1 MFKFGNSDYFHFLYL
16 IPLLIVLYWYTHR
29 QSVKAL
35 SEFASTKL
43 HKVLFPLRSR
53 MKSFVK
59 FDIVL
64 VSIILLIFTLADP
77 QCGTRIEEIKQVG
90 IDVFILLDVSLSMKA
105 EDIKPS
111 RLDKAKHEISK
122 LIQRLKGDRIG
133 LIVFSGQAY
142 VQFPLTTDYSAANLF
157 LSAVDISSVPQ
168 PGTAIASAINLAVG
182 SFKEKEETKKAIII
196 ITDGED
202 HEGDIESAV
211 NDAVDGGI
219 VIYAI
224 GFGSPAGVPI
234 PIRNVAG
241 LQTGYKKDNMGNI
254 VLTKL
259 DEATLQSIT
268 ETGNGKYY
276 RGSNT
281 EDELDAVYKDL
292 SAIEETEFGATKI
305 TDYEDRYYY
314 FLIPAVLLLFIEF
327 FISSNKSKL
336 FLKFEN
342 SFEKKNGY
350 KKLD

>member
-1 MFKFGNSDYFHFLYL
+1 MLKN
-16 IPLLIVLYWYTHR
+16 
-29 QSVKAL
+29 
-35 SEFASTKL
+35 FANEKL
-43 HKVLFPLRSR
+43 HKVLFPYRSR
-53 MKSFVK
+53 LKNLLK
-59 FDIVL
+59 FSITLFSMAL
-64 VSIILLIFTLADP
+64 VILALANP
-77 QCGTRIEEIKQVG
+77 QIGTKIEEVKQVG

-133 LIVFSGQAY
+133 LIVFSGEAY

-157 LSAVDISSVPQ
+157 LNAVDVSSVPQ
-168 PGTAIASAINLAVG
+168 PGTAIGAAVNLALK
-182 SFKEKEETKKAIII
+182 SFKGEEETKKAIII

-202 HEGDIESAV
+202 HEGDLETAV
-211 NDAVDGGI
+211 TEAAEQGI

-224 GFGSPAGVPI
+224 GLGSPSGVPI
-234 PIRNVAG
+234 PVKNAAG
-241 LQTGYKKDNMGNI
+241 VEIGFKKDNMGEI

-259 DEATLQSIT
+259 DETTLEKIT
-268 ETGNGKYY
+268 DLGNGRYY

-314 FLIPAVLLLFIEF
+314 FLIPAVLLLFAEF
-327 FISSNKSKL
+327 IISSKKSKL
-336 FLKFEN
+336 FIKFED
-342 SFEKKNGY
+342 SLEKK
-350 KKLD
+350 L

>member
-1 MFKFGNSDYFHFLYL
+1 MFRFAHSEYLHLLYV
-16 IPLLIVLYWYTHR
+16 IPLLVVLYWYTQR
-29 QSVKAL
+29 QQGKSL
-35 SEFASTKL
+35 SNFANEKL

-53 MKSFVK
+53 MKNLYK
-59 FDIVL
+59 FTLTLI
-64 VSIILLIFTLADP
+64 SIILVIISLANP
-77 QCGTRIEEIKQVG
+77 QIGTKIEEVKQVG

-157 LSAVDISSVPQ
+157 LTAVDVSSVPQ
-168 PGTAIASAINLAVG
+168 PGTDIGAAINLAMQ
-182 SFKEKEETKKAIII
+182 SFKGEDETKKAIII

-202 HEGDIESAV
+202 HEGELESTVTEAV
-211 NDAVDGGI
+211 EKGI
-219 VIYAI
+219 IIYSI
-224 GFGSPAGVPI
+224 GLGSPAGVPI
-234 PIRNVAG
+234 PIRNASGV
-241 LQTGYKKDNMGNI
+241 QTGYKKDNMGSP

-259 DEATLQSIT
+259 DEATLQQIADL
-268 ETGNGKYY
+268 GGGKYY

-314 FLIPAVLLLFIEF
+314 FLIPAVLLLFAEF
-327 FISSNKSKL
+327 FISSKRSKL
-336 FLKFEN
+336 FMKFEQTL
-342 SFEKKNGY
+342 EKK
-350 KKLD
+350 L